1 MGTRPKVIAAV
12 LAVAAA
18 VAAAVGAVVILSRDQ
33 ETTATTATTEPATAS
48 TAAGGDPVLLGAGD
62 IASCSSSGD
71 EATAALLGANPGTV
85 FTAGD
90 NAYDSGTDGEFADC
104 YGPSWG
110 AYKARTRPA
119 PGNHDYNTSGASGY
133 FGFFGAAAGD
143 PAQGYYSYDLGAWHI
158 VSLNSNCGVVSCS
171 AGSAQEQ
178 WLRAD
183 LVAHPTACVAAYWHH
198 PRYSSGTHHGSSD
211 ATQALWQALYDA
223 DADLILAGHEHNYER
238 FAPMTAT
245 GSVDDARGIRS
256 FVVGTGGRSH
266 YGFGTPVT
274 GSEVRNDTAWG
285 ILAVTLHA
293 DSYDWQ
299 FLPVAGQTFGDSGTQ
314 ACH

>member
-1 MGTRPKVIAAV
+1 VTSPRARRRGTRPPPPSSGPTPARC
-12 LAVAAA
+12 
-18 VAAAVGAVVILSRDQ
+18 SP
-33 ETTATTATTEPATAS
+33 PAT
-48 TAAGGDPVLLGAGD
+48 
-62 IASCSSSGD
+62 
-71 EATAALLGANPGTV
+71 
-85 FTAGD
+85 
-90 NAYDSGTDGEFADC
+90 NAYDSGTAGEFADC

-158 VSLNSNCGVVSCS
+158 VSLNSNCDVVSCS

-183 LVAHPTACVAAYWHH
+183 LMAHPTACVAAYWHH

-211 ATQALWQALYDA
+211 ATQALWQVLYDA

-245 GSVDDARGIRS
+245 GSVDGARGIRS
-256 FVVGTGGRSH
+256 FVVGDRRAQPLRLRHAGDGQRGAQRHRLGRPGGDLARRQL
-266 YGFGTPVT
+266 TT
-274 GSEVRNDTAWG
+274 GSSSRWRARRSVTRGPGTATSEV
-285 ILAVTLHA
+285 
-293 DSYDWQ
+293 
-299 FLPVAGQTFGDSGTQ
+299 F
-314 ACH
+314 